1 MLLLAK
7 LKGTYIISIK
17 NDFFS
22 ILIKDLP
29 NDLNINYFNL
39 LLRGSYTQGTRPLI
53 IRVFTSYKTAK
64 L

>member
-29 NDLNINYFNL
+29 NDLNINY
-39 LLRGSYTQGTRPLI
+39 LI
-53 IRVFTSYKTAK
+53 YF
-64 L
+64 